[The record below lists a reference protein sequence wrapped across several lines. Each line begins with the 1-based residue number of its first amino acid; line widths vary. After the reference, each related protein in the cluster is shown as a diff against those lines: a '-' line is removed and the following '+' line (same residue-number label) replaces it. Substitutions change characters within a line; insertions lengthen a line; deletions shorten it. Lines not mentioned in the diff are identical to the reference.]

1 MTDIRHTIHEAWR
14 IVRHRRWYFLFPFS
28 IASAIALICSL
39 WMPRS
44 YEATTVIKRE
54 QDPVFASM
62 MGTLWTEP
70 YAQISKRMLADLRDE
85 ELIGEAL
92 DALRLP
98 EGMTRGRDGD
108 WTSASTAARERMT
121 EEISKGVSIEAL
133 DSSSEREVYA
143 IRMRMSDPSRLES
156 ILRAVRGEYLRQ
168 ARGKTVTMLRDVLQ
182 FFRTETDRCREELG
196 DLQRQMAAYELQY
209 PGINPNQPDATRN
222 EQATLLV
229 ERVGV
234 GRRLDE
240 LRSQRMGIEAKLQR
254 LKDSSREDGMDVDA
268 VGLELGANP
277 RYSALTD
284 EIGALLREIAE
295 NKTLRG
301 MTDQHPTIRQLRTRL
316 GIRREELAVTPRMQT
331 LASAAANSVLSIGDG
346 RSGEMSVVSMMELE
360 GSNLDGRIAV
370 HESRLEAIAAE
381 LGRIGRGRTFAADR
395 RHDYLKLEE
404 NAELVR
410 TEMGSWQKNIGPI
423 QHILLV
429 EDKGRTVQFATV
441 EDVRPVTRPFSPN
454 ATIVMLICIAIGAAV
469 GALVALISELVDRS
483 FRTVKQLKTTLGL
496 PVIESIDEIVTEAA
510 RRRRLLKRFV
520 MMPVATALCATAM
533 LVSGTMAYM
542 SLENPARYEHFKSS
556 PLDAIVRG
564 ES

>member
-1 MTDIRHTIHEAWR
+1 M
-14 IVRHRRWYFLFPFS
+14 
-28 IASAIALICSL
+28 
-39 WMPRS
+39 
-44 YEATTVIKRE
+44 
-54 QDPVFASM
+54 
-62 MGTLWTEP
+62 
-70 YAQISKRMLADLRDE
+70 
-85 ELIGEAL
+85 
-92 DALRLP
+92 
-98 EGMTRGRDGD
+98 
-108 WTSASTAARERMT
+108 
-121 EEISKGVSIEAL
+121 
-133 DSSSEREVYA
+133 
-143 IRMRMSDPSRLES
+143 
-156 ILRAVRGEYLRQ
+156 
-168 ARGKTVTMLRDVLQ
+168 
-182 FFRTETDRCREELG
+182 
-196 DLQRQMAAYELQY
+196 
-209 PGINPNQPDATRN
+209 
-222 EQATLLV
+222 
-229 ERVGV
+229 
-234 GRRLDE
+234 DE